1 MGEYLLIPVDK
12 IRCDGEQVR
21 RTFREEAID
30 GLAQSMKEV
39 GMLHPVLVTP
49 LDDGTYR
56 LVSGERRLRAAQR
69 LREEKVPA
77 LVVRDFRGSI
87 TQVQLIENL
96 QREDLNP
103 IERALAIQRFLEQE
117 KLSKAAASA
126 RLGIPRTTLTDWLD
140 VLDLPPRYQAAL
152 LDNSMGGDSP
162 LTLSH
167 ISEAKA
173 LAARLGSP
181 QIAVVLLD
189 AVLEHRLSKAETRQV
204 AQLVR
209 ESDNLSIEQAVA
221 IVRGGGPGLLS
232 PVKAPRGAGQKAGDD
247 ELGDEGEPWDEEEG
261 EAGDGGTSA
270 GSRPA
275 AGRTD
280 REDRAFRRVLL
291 ALDRFR
297 AVLAQLLGGL
307 LRHAAPEQ
315 RTQLVEYLQTI
326 RRWIDDVIAFAGE
339 VDNPEAAARRRL
351 ELLKAARKRRRSS
364 KGRLAGRS
372 VAPEGFARA
381 ALLSRLRQDS
391 GPDGRGHV
399 AGSNGSVS
407 RPEEPSDR
415 LSVGGR

>member
-221 IVRGGGPGLLS
+221 IVRGGEAGLLS
-232 PVKAPRGAGQKAGDD
+232 PGKALRGAGRKAGDD
-247 ELGDEGEPWDEEEG
+247 GELGDEGEPWDEEQG
-261 EAGDGGTSA
+261 EAGDGDGKSVGA
-270 GSRPA
+270 RQA

-280 REDRAFRRVLL
+280 KEDRAFRRVLL

-307 LRHAAPEQ
+307 LRHTAPEQ

-351 ELLKAARKRRRSS
+351 ELLKAARKRRRS
-364 KGRLAGRS
+364 KGRLKGRS

-391 GPDGRGHV
+391 GPDGRAHMP
-399 AGSNGSVS
+399 GSNGSVGGS
-407 RPEEPSDR
+407 EEPSDR
-415 LSVGGR
+415 LSVG